1 MIYIKKNSIFYNKTH
16 SPIAD
21 NKKSHTFASWL

>member
-16 SPIAD
+16 FPIAD
-21 NKKSHTFASWL
+21 NEKSHTFASWL